1 MLFLLTKLK
10 REIKIH
16 LKIKTDYNM
25 YKHFF
30 KRFFD
35 FWIALIALICISPI
49 LIVVTIWLHFANKG
63 AGAFFFQERPGKDG
77 KIFKVIKF
85 KSMTDE
91 RDAKGNLLPNEKRIT
106 KVGRFVRKTSLD
118 ELPQLVNVLNG
129 DMALIGPRPLLP
141 EYLPYYTEREKLRH
155 SVRPGISGWA
165 QVNGRNAVKWDDRL
179 EMDVYYVEHLSLAMD
194 MKVIFTTIKN
204 VLASKDIEVVPTG
217 RLLSVERA
225 EKMKN
230 QQK

>member
-1 MLFLLTKLK
+1 
-10 REIKIH
+10 
-16 LKIKTDYNM
+16 M

-35 FWIALIALICISPI
+35 FWIALIALMCISPI
-49 LIVVTIWLHFANKG
+49 LLVVTIWLHFANKG

-91 RDAKGNLLPNEKRIT
+91 RDAEGNLLPNEKRIT

-118 ELPQLVNVLNG
+118 ELPQLVNVLKG

-141 EYLPYYTEREKLRH
+141 EYMPYYTEREQLRH

-165 QVNGRNAVKWDDRL
+165 QVNGRNTVKWDDRL
-179 EMDVYYVEHLSLAMD
+179 AMDVYYVEHLSLAMD
-194 MKVIFTTIKN
+194 LKVIFTTIKN